1 MKYNKI
7 NSLEVATLVY
17 FIIRSMSLGIS
28 ISSYIKIGGQTGYLS
43 PLIGMIIGFIP
54 LIIILKILDYKPK
67 YNIIEKI
74 DKSFKCGLIINTILL
89 LIVYLLIIISFW
101 NLINFISTQY
111 LYRTSNLRIALFF
124 SFAFIYITS
133 KKINVLCR
141 VSNILIY
148 ISIFISLFCIIGLIS
163 DFNFNNLLPFKN
175 IEYPFISGLSHISY
189 SILPIFIIL
198 IIPKDN
204 INNKK
209 KLNKFIIIAYIV
221 SNISKILVILIT
233 YLVLGYELSNLYE
246 FPDFLVL
253 RRISTNGFFQVFE
266 SILATQ
272 WIFDIFIFISL
283 LLFYIKYFYN
293 HYINKYTN
301 YFMSINIVII
311 SYLVSNIIFY
321 NNLSGKYFIIYKL
334 PFILSIIFIMLLLI
348 YYKIKKT

>member
-7 NSLEVATLVY
+7 NKLEIATLIY

-28 ISSYIKIGGQTGYLS
+28 ITSYITIGGRLGFIS
-43 PLIGMIIGFIP
+43 PIIGMIIGLIP
-54 LIIILKILDYKPK
+54 LYLIIKILNYKTK
-67 YNIIEKI
+67 YNIVEKI
-74 DKSFKCGLIINTILL
+74 DSFKYGFIINIILL

-111 LYRTSNLRIALFF
+111 LFRTNTLRISLFF
-124 SFAFIYITS
+124 AFTFIYITS

-141 VSNILIY
+141 VSNILVY
-148 ISIFISLFCIIGLIS
+148 ISIFISLFCIIGLINH
-163 DFNFNNLLPFKN
+163 FNVNNLLPLTN
-175 IEYPFISGLSHISY
+175 IKRPFISGLSHVSY
-189 SILPIFIIL
+189 SILPLFIIL

-204 INNKK
+204 IVDNKNI
-209 KLNKFIIIAYIV
+209 NKYIIISYLIA
-221 SNISKILVILIT
+221 NISKFLVILIT

-266 SILATQ
+266 SVLATQ
-272 WIFDIFIFISL
+272 WVFDIFIFLSL
-283 LLFYIKYFYN
+283 SFFYIKYFYN

-321 NNLSGKYFIIYKL
+321 NNLSGNYFILYRL
-334 PFILSIIFIMLLLI
+334 PFILSIIFIILI
-348 YYKIKKT
+348 VIYHKIKKT